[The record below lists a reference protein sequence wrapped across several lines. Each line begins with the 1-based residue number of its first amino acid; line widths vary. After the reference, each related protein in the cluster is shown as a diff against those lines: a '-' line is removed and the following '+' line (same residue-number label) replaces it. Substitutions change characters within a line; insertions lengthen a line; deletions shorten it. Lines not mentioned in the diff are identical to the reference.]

1 MSFPSYLEE
10 ACVELHACNESC
22 SLSQPGPSS
31 HSLCA
36 TGIVRFRHGCLKK
49 VVQDCPSGARTCPG
63 IQAVTSP
70 SRSPGQARVLTGT
83 HRLVH
88 ISRLASMGAKV
99 LLGSISIRLPCLQ
112 SPGTEKTP
120 RLTHQAPCFATIFPL
135 VSVSYCYLTCLSP
148 SFSPLV
154 LFPFSC
160 HQPSSA
166 LFRVTTSARRR
177 TKKTRRAHLENQD
190 SVPGKTT

>member
-31 HSLCA
+31 HSLCG

-83 HRLVH
+83 QRLVH

-112 SPGTEKTP
+112 SPGTRNDPSTHSSSP
-120 RLTHQAPCFATIFPL
+120 LLCYYYISFGLRLLLLFALLVATVLSVGL
-135 VSVSYCYLTCLSP
+135 VSLLLSP
-148 SFSPLV
+148 TLVRSFPRDHIN
-154 LFPFSC
+154 PEEN
-160 HQPSSA
+160 QKNE
-166 LFRVTTSARRR
+166 ARRSR
-177 TKKTRRAHLENQD
+177 KSR
-190 SVPGKTT
+190 